1 MARQARHRSVECRVV
16 RGRGQGDGRGEGARI
31 LPEAGG
37 DRAADPQRP
46 YAHDRTGRRGRDPD
60 RVDALQPGGGQAEG
74 ERRADRLEAARPRLR
89 PRRRHCDGEARVAPA
104 RGAAVRGFRAV
115 ARRPA
120 HHQGARPRAGQ
131 PHRRQLVRSARLQ
144 DHRSRGAARGMG
156 DLGEALADAVPARAQ
171 MKIQLGG
178 DCEGQLYLPR
188 DAAPAGAVVIL
199 HERYGLV
206 QHTLDLAQ
214 RLAGDG
220 YVALAPDLFSR
231 WQGDRAALERGA
243 VRVTLP
249 DDEVAEVID
258 RAIDAA
264 KTRAGRVAL
273 MGVCQSGRYPIV
285 VGSRRRDLAACIV
298 FYGGAQQ
305 RDWEAS
311 ALQPRPMGEMLRE
324 LRAPALFVF
333 GERDHTISLDNVR
346 RVRDALEDGRR
357 SYRMKVFADMPHGFL
372 NDTMPGRY
380 RPH

>member
-1 MARQARHRSVECRVV
+1 
-16 RGRGQGDGRGEGARI
+16 
-31 LPEAGG
+31 
-37 DRAADPQRP
+37 
-46 YAHDRTGRRGRDPD
+46 
-60 RVDALQPGGGQAEG
+60 
-74 ERRADRLEAARPRLR
+74 
-89 PRRRHCDGEARVAPA
+89 
-104 RGAAVRGFRAV
+104 
-115 ARRPA
+115 
-120 HHQGARPRAGQ
+120 
-131 PHRRQLVRSARLQ
+131 
-144 DHRSRGAARGMG
+144 
-156 DLGEALADAVPARAQ
+156 

-298 FYGGAQQ
+298 FYGGAQPC
-305 RDWEAS
+305 DWEAS
-311 ALQPRPMGEMLRE
+311 ALLPRPIGEMLRE
-324 LRAPALFVF
+324 LRVPALFVF

-346 RVRDALEDGRR
+346 RVRDALEEARR

-380 RPH
+380 RPKEAAQAWQLLLAFLAEVFSGQWNNQVRWEFDGASAIDYDFRKNVRLE